1 MNDKARGRGGGVGSE
16 KWWGEDSKRMRESF
30 YDTHASKG
38 ALTHPDAH
46 K

>member
-1 MNDKARGRGGGVGSE
+1 MR
-16 KWWGEDSKRMRESF
+16 DSS

-46 K
+46 KCAPWVYAPAL